1 MKSNLLKAA
10 RVKMGLSQGDCAAA
24 LNMTRTNYR
33 NKENGRLG
41 FSLDQVSILMN
52 LLNLSPTE
60 VVEIFLTSPVNTN
73 VNISA

>member
-10 RVKMGLSQGDCAAA
+10 RVKMGLTQGDCAKA

-41 FSLDQVSILMN
+41 FSLDQVSILTN
-52 LLNLSPTE
+52 LLNFHLRKS
-60 VVEIFLTSPVNTN
+60 
-73 VNISA
+73 

>member
-10 RVKMGLSQGDCAAA
+10 RVKMGLSQGDCAVA
-24 LNMTRTNYR
+24 LNLTRTSYR

-60 VVEIFLTSPVNTN
+60 VVEIFLTSHVNTN